1 MPASDDTSRLADEFA
16 QRLRT
21 MRERQGLSQSELG
34 KRAGLSP
41 AAISQ
46 LENGERRPNFS
57 TLVNLSQALGT
68 TPDALLG
75 VTSHETEEP
84 ELKALFRN
92 LEGLSGNDIDAVK
105 SFVAYLKHQRDKQ

>member
-1 MPASDDTSRLADEFA
+1 
-16 QRLRT
+16 

-46 LENGERRPNFS
+46 LENGERRPNFT
-57 TLVNLSQALGT
+57 TLVNLSQALRT

-75 VTSHETEEP
+75 VTTQETEEP
-84 ELKALFRN
+84 GLKALFRK
-92 LEGLSGNDIDAVK
+92 LEGLSSKDIDAVR
-105 SFVAYLKHQRDKQ
+105 SFVAYLKHQRDRQ